1 MSLLLYKSIFFLK
14 FEHGQIII
22 YVENSFLHFQYDDF
36 LTQFKVILVLTT
48 YEMQVCGFY
57 FTGFTLK

>member
-1 MSLLLYKSIFFLK
+1 MSLLLYKSILFLK

-22 YVENSFLHFQYDDF
+22 YVENSFLYFQYDDF
-36 LTQFKVILVLTT
+36 LTQFKIILVLII
-48 YEMQVCGFY
+48 YEMQVFEFR